1 MATKK
6 NRQSY
11 VVSNVGF
18 QSVTSGRQSTSQG
31 RYAGGRQ
38 GATQVNADGTKS
50 QSYGGKMISRNQRY
64 RDVRRALGMSAG

>member
-11 VVSNVGF
+11 VVNNTGY
-18 QSVTSGRQSTSQG
+18 QSVTSGRASTKAG
-31 RYAGGRQ
+31 RYSGGRQ

>member
-6 NRQSY
+6 PRQSY
-11 VVSNVGF
+11 VVNNTGF

-64 RDVRRALGMSAG
+64 RDVRRAFGLQAG